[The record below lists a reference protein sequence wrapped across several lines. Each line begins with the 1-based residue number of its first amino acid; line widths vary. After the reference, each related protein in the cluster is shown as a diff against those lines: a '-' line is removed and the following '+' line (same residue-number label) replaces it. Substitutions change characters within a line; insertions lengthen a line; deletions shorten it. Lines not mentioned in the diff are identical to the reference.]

1 MLQNKPQTWARLR
14 RIELRDLANTVGNE
28 ALAHLPQW
36 PSSGEGRA
44 VKERTEIITRRMD
57 GPQQLRDLNLAFG
70 HLLETTRDFT
80 AILHN
85 DFFKTVLASKMYKNR
100 DGQSIALSS
109 RVEELVNDVENYVAD
124 YRASLPPPPT
134 PSQLA
139 VQQVE
144 KIIPDQ
150 KIGPVRFEI
159 SDGVLKISHQP
170 AIAGRGDDKNAES
183 ARRELV
189 ARAGEVI
196 ELLEKGNQDPRLI
209 ELTLDL
215 KARLESKQDIIQ
227 LGIASITFQLA
238 CDGSREEM
246 ASVIHAKLQGLALS
260 VGMYVA
266 QFSEWAKFAENAAM
280 ADFNP
285 GDVTKLFQTGSK
297 LVDELRDAVSSVDP
311 EVPKTLAFL
320 LEAIRDPKRA
330 AKRTVFAAVRTM
342 ENLVAVVMK
351 SCGMVI
357 GGVPE
362 GLRSGVKIAAS
373 TLLLYAAAQTAIAI
387 SPAAARVLQ
396 SNWLEKAG
404 KLVLESMKE
413 AG

>member
-14 RIELRDLANTVGNE
+14 RIELRNLANTVGNE
-28 ALAHLPQW
+28 ALAHLAEW
-36 PSSGEGRA
+36 PRSGEGRA

-57 GPQQLRDLNLAFG
+57 GPQPLRDLDLAFG
-70 HLLETTRDFT
+70 HLIETTRDFAT
-80 AILHN
+80 ILRN
-85 DFFKTVLASKMYKNR
+85 NFFRSVLASKIVQNR
-100 DGQSIALSS
+100 DGKGIALSS
-109 RVEELVNDVENYVAD
+109 YIEAIVGDVEAYIED

-134 PSQLA
+134 PAQLA
-139 VQQVE
+139 VEQVE
-144 KIIPDQ
+144 RIVPDQ

-159 SDGVLKISHQP
+159 SGGILRISHQP
-170 AIAGRGDDKNAES
+170 AITGRGDEKNADA

-189 ARAGEVI
+189 ESAGELI
-196 ELLEKGNQDPRLI
+196 GLLANGNQDPRLI
-209 ELTLDL
+209 ELTSDI
-215 KARLESKQDIIQ
+215 KERLEAKQDIIQ

-238 CDGSREEM
+238 CDSVREEM
-246 ASVIHAKLQGLALS
+246 AAIIHAKLQGLALGI
-260 VGMYVA
+260 GMYVA
-266 QFSEWAKFAENAAM
+266 QFSEWVRFAENAAI
-280 ADFNP
+280 AEFNP
-285 GDVTKLFQTGSK
+285 GDVTKLFQAGSK
-297 LVDELRDAVSSVDP
+297 LVEELRGATSSVDP

-330 AKRTVFAAVRTM
+330 MKRTVFAAVRTM

-351 SCGMVI
+351 SCGVVI

-404 KLVLESMKE
+404 KLILENMKD
-413 AG
+413 GG